1 MADGADAHRLI
12 RVLIV
17 DDEPDIRLLL
27 RSMLGID
34 QRFDVAGE
42 AADGAEGITQ
52 FEALRPDV
60 VILDQRMPVLGG
72 LETAQRILRDH
83 PGQAIVLLSAYI
95 DAALRDEALAVGVR
109 QVVGKQEIMDL
120 GPHLLAAMA

>member
-1 MADGADAHRLI
+1 MLNGADATPLI

-34 QRFDVAGE
+34 QRFEVAGE
-42 AADGAEGITQ
+42 AANGAEGI
-52 FEALRPDV
+52 ELCESLRPDV

-72 LETAQRILRDH
+72 MEAAERILRDH
-83 PGQAIVLLSAYI
+83 PEQAIVLLSAYI
-95 DAALRDEALAVGVR
+95 DVALRDDALALGVR
-109 QVVGKQEIMDL
+109 RVVGKQEIMDL
-120 GPHLLAAMA
+120 GPHLLQAIG

>member
-1 MADGADAHRLI
+1 VSNGADGHRLI

>member
-1 MADGADAHRLI
+1 MGPSGATAVI

-27 RSMLGID
+27 RSLLGID

-42 AADGAEGITQ
+42 AANGAEGLEQ
-52 FEALRPDV
+52 FESLQPDI

-72 LETAQRILRDH
+72 LDTARRILMDH
-83 PGQAIVLLSAYI
+83 PDQPIVLLSAYV
-95 DAALRDEALAVGVR
+95 DAALRDEALALGVR
-109 QVVGKQEIMDL
+109 QVLGKQEILDL
-120 GPHLLAAMA
+120 GPQLLDAIG